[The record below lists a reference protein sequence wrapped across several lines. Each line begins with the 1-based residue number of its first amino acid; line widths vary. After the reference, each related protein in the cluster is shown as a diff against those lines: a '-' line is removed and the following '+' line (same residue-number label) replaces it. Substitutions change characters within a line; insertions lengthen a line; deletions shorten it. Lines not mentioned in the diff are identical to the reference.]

1 MFNGK
6 ASCEKGDEGNPVT
19 FWPTQVR
26 GRLGR
31 SDDRPPLFRIQLA
44 VSDKASLLNLAT
56 SLPVTPLSF
65 SLSLA

>member
-1 MFNGK
+1 M
-6 ASCEKGDEGNPVT
+6 KGTLGHFGQLGE
-19 FWPTQVR
+19 R
-26 GRLGR
+26 RLGR